1 LELFANGSA
10 NSPSWLVNVNRNEAQ
25 ARYLANDSDNAEQ
38 LIRTVVGRLSDPQN
52 FQYAG
57 TMWENVATNGTPGL
71 TKQTSLAHGWATGAV
86 SALSGYVLGIRPT
99 APGYENWLVQP
110 HPGTLSWAVGQAPTP
125 FGPLSVKW
133 GGQRGS
139 SFSMEVS
146 APASTT
152 GTISI
157 PANGVTNPTISMN
170 GNVVWRN
177 GKFIS
182 GSGPSNAAI
191 DGQFINLNGIQ
202 PGTYTLGVS
211 PG

>member
-1 LELFANGSA
+1 
-10 NSPSWLVNVNRNEAQ
+10 
-25 ARYLANDSDNAEQ
+25 
-38 LIRTVVGRLSDPQN
+38 
-52 FQYAG
+52 
-57 TMWENVATNGTPGL
+57 
-71 TKQTSLAHGWATGAV
+71 
-86 SALSGYVLGIRPT
+86 
-99 APGYENWLVQP
+99 
-110 HPGTLSWAVGQAPTP
+110 
-125 FGPLSVKW
+125 VKW

-146 APASTT
+146 APAITT

-182 GSGPSNAAI
+182 GSGPSNAAT